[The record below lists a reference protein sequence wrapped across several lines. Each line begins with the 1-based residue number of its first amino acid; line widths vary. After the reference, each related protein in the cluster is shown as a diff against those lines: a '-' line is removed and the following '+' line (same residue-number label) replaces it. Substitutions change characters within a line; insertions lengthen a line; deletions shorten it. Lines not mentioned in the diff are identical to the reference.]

1 MHRIAR
7 LSEKDRQE
15 LIIATASKMRISEAI
30 VEKDFWVCYCLD
42 YLFHDCRWKDA
53 FAFKGGTSL
62 SKAYGLIE
70 RFSEDID
77 LILDWRVIG
86 YTKDEPWETRSNTK
100 QLKFL
105 EDAKQRLF
113 DFLKNEFLTELKND
127 MEERLGKSVYVY
139 INEDDSG
146 TVHFKYPNSFTDNS
160 ILNEI
165 RLEIGAMAAWTPT
178 QMVNIKSYI
187 AENYPTVFEKAET
200 MVLTTTA
207 ERTFWEKA
215 TILHQEANRPD
226 NSVIP
231 DRYSRHYYDLYCM
244 SQTPVLERALRQPDL
259 LIQVAEFKRKFYP
272 RNWAKYELANMN
284 SIKLMPAN
292 HSIEKLK
299 ADYNIMKAMIYGE
312 YPTFDEILKRIQ
324 ELEVLIHG
332 VEMI

>member
-1 MHRIAR
+1 MHRIAK
-7 LSEKDRQE
+7 LSEQDRQE
-15 LIIATASKMRISEAI
+15 LIIATASKMKISEAI

-42 YLFHDCRWKDA
+42 YLFHDCRWKDS

-113 DFLKNEFLTELKND
+113 DFLKNEFLTEFKND
-127 MEERLGKSVYVY
+127 MEERLGKLVDVY

-146 TVHFKYPNSFTDNS
+146 TVHFKYPNSFTDSS

-332 VEMI
+332 VERI

>member
-146 TVHFKYPNSFTDNS
+146 TVHFNYPNSFTDNS